1 MSKIISYAVQILVK
15 ASSILKVWFVLGMLV
30 TVSDFEFEVICSSR
44 ADPHVLGTTG
54 NFL

>member
-30 TVSDFEFEVICSSR
+30 TVSDFEFEVICSR
-44 ADPHVLGTTG
+44 AVPRALGSAG
-54 NFL
+54 NIT